1 MKTQFACSLGSVVA
15 LALFSTAPVREA
27 LCQGAA
33 PEGVV
38 SINLGPAAS
47 HPPVTETDWDS
58 AVVLDHFLQARGET
72 ASLTGTKAWVAWDEQ
87 NLYVRFW
94 CADPNPVSRSGA
106 RLKRTDSVNVYL
118 RPPGAALEDV
128 WRFGINE
135 AGEKTNTYAG
145 QPQNAFEG
153 EARVQD
159 DAWTARFTIPWT
171 VVVGGRPDKPFGL
184 QLARLRY
191 ISDEVLSPSALD
203 PHDGPAAADEF
214 METALG
220 EEPAV
225 HTAAPGLVTLPSG
238 VRRWEFPSAVEVLG
252 VADRKAI
259 WNLQQQLSQATSAQN
274 FAERIRLAGAWY
286 NLLMQEGLSFNWETG
301 QFIVLQG
308 QSFPWNARQTINE
321 ALRNGNEEAA
331 YSVLDSLL
339 KHFDAVSRSW
349 FADESPGSIREDQW
363 TQLDTLAKATVKDC
377 RIELTGSA
385 GKHPARL
392 FVSFPALGGVRLSGE
407 ARGFFDVAA
416 APFKSRKTARGITA
430 SNGPYQVDI
439 QLKPRWKISVKAE
452 GQAGEGWEFE
462 QGGAAFRFSPGGK
475 ILAVDLRE
483 NLEPREAVYGFGE
496 HFDQFNHRGHILNL
510 WQEDAWDA
518 TVLGAPRNESYKVIP
533 LWHSTRGYS
542 VFWNSSYRMRADIG
556 CLDPDRYRLTVSGPV
571 LDLYVWPTAPLTALE
586 AYTTLT
592 GKPVLPPRWA
602 FEPWA
607 GGGGG
612 RWGRT
617 NPALAQITVMKRFH
631 ELDIPHSGLYA
642 EGSGSS
648 DPRLFAAMEP
658 LGIHVFT
665 WHRSQVRNMEALLP
679 DVPTNELPE
688 MRWADGT
695 PVGYPRGHPLAGHF
709 PYIDFTHPQA
719 LEVTRAE
726 WRRYFDLGV
735 SGSMIDF
742 GDLVPTDAVFHD
754 GSCGD
759 AMHNFYAYGYHRTVS
774 QAFRERCGDDFVL
787 FARGGAPGSQAFV
800 ENFAGDHPAN
810 FAGLKAAL
818 LGTLSA
824 ATAAFSNYGSDLGGY
839 DGKGDEEVYLRWVE
853 WSAFSPIMRAHG
865 NQPREPW
872 FYSDAAVDVYK
883 RYAWVREN
891 LVDYI
896 ENAAFHAHET
906 GAPIAQPL
914 ALAFPKEPSL
924 ATIDDEY
931 MFGPDLL
938 VAPVRAGGEQ
948 RDIVLPGGR
957 WTSLWDG
964 SVLAGVATRHVRVP
978 VDEIPVLLR
987 AGALVPLELSPT
999 LQLGDSMTPGRI
1011 EALLATPPQVAGVA
1025 RQWRGGSP
1033 AAEYASEPTATG
1045 FRVTLSAAPRVR
1057 FLVVTGME
1065 QSPMKVLL
1073 DGEDLAPLEGAQ
1085 VAARPPGWYVT
1096 KDHRLIVRLPQNLKQ
1111 TVEISTR

>member
-1 MKTQFACSLGSVVA
+1 MKTQFGCSLGLVVSF
-15 LALFSTAPVREA
+15 ALFTVPA
-27 LCQGAA
+27 LCQGTA
-33 PEGVV
+33 PDGVV
-38 SINLGPAAS
+38 SINLGPAAN
-47 HPPVTETDWDS
+47 HPPVMETDWNS
-58 AVVLDHFLQARGET
+58 AVVLDHFLQARAGT
-72 ASLTGTKAWVAWDEQ
+72 ASLTGTKAWMAWDEQ

-106 RLKRTDSVNVYL
+106 RLKRTDSVIVYL
-118 RPPGAALEDV
+118 RPPGAPLEGV
-128 WRFGINE
+128 WKFGISE
-135 AGEKTNTYAG
+135 TGEKTNTYAG
-145 QPQNAFEG
+145 QSLNAFEG

-159 DAWTARFTIPWT
+159 DAWTAGFTIPWT
-171 VVVGGRPDKPFGL
+171 AVGGRPAKSFGL

-214 METALG
+214 IETALG
-220 EEPAV
+220 GEPAV
-225 HTAAPGLVTLPSG
+225 RTAAPGLVTLPSG
-238 VRRWEFPSAVEVLG
+238 VRRWEFPPGVDVLG

-259 WNLQQQLSQATSAQN
+259 WDLQQQLSQATSAGN

-286 NLLMQEGLSFNWETG
+286 YLLMQEGLSFNWETG
-301 QFIVLQG
+301 QFIVVQG
-308 QSFPWNARQTINE
+308 QLFPWNARKTINE
-321 ALRNGNEEAA
+321 ALRNGNEEEA
-331 YSVLDSLL
+331 YPVLDALL
-339 KHFDAVSRSW
+339 KHFDAVSRAW
-349 FADESPGSIREDQW
+349 FADESPGSVREDQW
-363 TQLDTLAKATVKDC
+363 TRLDTLAKAKIKDH
-377 RIELTGSA
+377 RIELSGIA
-385 GKHPARL
+385 GIHPVGL
-392 FVSFPALGGVRLSGE
+392 LVSFPALGGVRLSGS
-407 ARGFFDVAA
+407 ARGFFDAA
-416 APFKSRKTARGITA
+416 ATPFQAQKTAQGIKA
-430 SNGPYQVDI
+430 SNGRFQVDI
-439 QLKPRWKISVKAE
+439 QLKPKWRISVKAE
-452 GQAGEGWEFE
+452 DQTGGSWGVE
-462 QGGAAFRFSPGGK
+462 QGGVAFRFSPDGK
-475 ILAVDLRE
+475 ILAVDLTG
-483 NLEPREAVYGFGE
+483 NLEAREAIYGFGE

-518 TVLGAPRNESYKVIP
+518 TVLGVPRNESYKVVP

-556 CLDPDRYRLTVSGPV
+556 CLDPDRYRLTVNGPV
-571 LDLYVWPTAPLTALE
+571 LDLFVWPTVPLTAME

-592 GKPVLPPRWA
+592 GKPIMPPRWA

-617 NPALAQITVMKRFH
+617 NPALAQIAVMKRFH
-631 ELDIPHSGLYA
+631 DLDIPHSGLYA

-648 DPRLFAAMEP
+648 DSRLFAAMEP

-679 DVPTNELPE
+679 NVQTNELPQ

-709 PYIDFTHPQA
+709 PYIDFTHPRALQA
-719 LEVTRAE
+719 TRAE

-742 GDLVPTDAVFHD
+742 GDLVPADAVFYD
-754 GSCGD
+754 GSRGD

-774 QAFRERCGDDFVL
+774 QAFRERRGDDFVL

-818 LGTLSA
+818 LGSMSA

-906 GAPIAQPL
+906 GAPIMQAL
-914 ALAFPKEPSL
+914 ALAYPEEQAL
-924 ATIDDEY
+924 AKVDDEY

-938 VAPVRAGGEQ
+938 VAPVHTEGEQ
-948 RDIVLPGGR
+948 RDVVLPGGR

-964 SVLAGVATRHVRVP
+964 SVLAGSTTQRVP
-978 VDEIPVLLR
+978 ARVDEIPVFLR
-987 AGALVPLELSPT
+987 AGALVPL
-999 LQLGDSMTPGRI
+999 
-1011 EALLATPPQVAGVA
+1011 A
-1025 RQWRGGSP
+1025 
-1033 AAEYASEPTATG
+1033 
-1045 FRVTLSAAPRVR
+1045 
-1057 FLVVTGME
+1057 
-1065 QSPMKVLL
+1065 
-1073 DGEDLAPLEGAQ
+1073 LAPLCSWAT
-1085 VAARPPGWYVT
+1085 A
-1096 KDHRLIVRLPQNLKQ
+1096 
-1111 TVEISTR
+1111 

>member
-1 MKTQFACSLGSVVA
+1 MRKTIIRAVA
-15 LALFSTAPVREA
+15 LNSFLSVMLCTA
-27 LCQGAA
+27 LCRAA
-33 PEGVV
+33 VPEAVV

-47 HPPVTETDWDS
+47 HPPVAEADWNS
-58 AVVLDHFLQARGET
+58 AIVLDHFLQANGGT
-72 ASLTGTKAWVAWDEQ
+72 APPTGTRAWVAWDEQ

-94 CADPNPVSRSGA
+94 CADPNPVNRSGT
-106 RLKRTDSVNVYL
+106 RLKRTDSVNIYL
-118 RPPGAALEDV
+118 RPPGAPLEDV
-128 WRFGINE
+128 WKFGISE
-135 AGEKTNTYAG
+135 AGEKTNTPAG

-153 EARVQD
+153 EASLQD

-171 VVVGGRPDKPFGL
+171 AVGGRPDKPFGM

-203 PHDGPAAADEF
+203 PHDGAAAADEF
-214 METALG
+214 IETALG
-220 EEPAV
+220 GEPAV
-225 HTAAPGLVTLPSG
+225 RTAAPGLVTLPSG
-238 VRRWEFPSAVEVLG
+238 VRRWEFPPRVDVLG

-259 WNLQQQLSQATSAQN
+259 WNLQQQLSQATSARN
-274 FAERIRLAGAWY
+274 FAERIRLTGAWY
-286 NLLMQEGLSFNWETG
+286 YLLMQEALSFHTETG

-308 QSFPWNARQTINE
+308 QLYPWKARQAINE
-321 ALRNGNEEAA
+321 ALRNGNEDAA
-331 YSVLDSLL
+331 YPVLDSLL
-339 KHFDAVSRSW
+339 KHFDAVSRGW

-363 TQLDTLAKATVKDC
+363 TQLDTLGKARIKD
-377 RIELTGSA
+377 RQIELSGSA
-385 GKHPARL
+385 GKHPVRL
-392 FVSFPALGGVRLSGE
+392 FVSFPALGGVRLSGS
-407 ARGFFDVAA
+407 ARGFFDAA
-416 APFKSRKTARGITA
+416 TTPFKSQKTAQGLTA
-430 SNGPYQVDI
+430 SNGQFQVDV
-439 QLKPRWKISVKAE
+439 QLKPKWRISVKAQ
-452 GQAGEGWEFE
+452 GQAGQGWELE
-462 QGGAAFRFSPGGK
+462 QGDVAFRFSPEGK
-475 ILAVDLRE
+475 ILAVDLGG
-483 NLEPREAVYGFGE
+483 NLEAHEAIYGFGE

-533 LWHSTRGYS
+533 LWYSTRGYS
-542 VFWNSSYRMRADIG
+542 VFWNSSCRMRADIG
-556 CLDPDRYRLTVSGPV
+556 CLDPGRYRLTVNGPV

-592 GKPVLPPRWA
+592 GKPIMPPRWA

-612 RWGRT
+612 RWGRNT
-617 NPALAQITVMKRFH
+617 NAAQVQIDVMKRFR

-642 EGSGSS
+642 EGPGSS

-679 DVPTNELPE
+679 GVPTNELPE

-695 PVGYPRGHPLAGHF
+695 PVGYPRGHPLAGQF
-709 PYIDFTHPQA
+709 PYIDFTHPRA

-726 WRRYFDLGV
+726 SRRYFDLGV

-754 GSCGD
+754 GSRGD
-759 AMHNFYAYGYHRTVS
+759 AMHNFYAYGYHRTIS
-774 QAFRERCGDDFVL
+774 QAFRERRGDDFVL

-818 LGTLSA
+818 LGSLSA

-853 WSAFSPIMRAHG
+853 WAAFSPIMRAHG

-872 FYSDAAVDVYK
+872 FYGDAAVSVYK

-896 ENAAFHAHET
+896 TSAAFHAHET
-906 GAPIAQPL
+906 GAPIMQPL
-914 ALAFPKEPSL
+914 AMTYPEEPALA
-924 ATIDDEY
+924 AVDDEY

-938 VAPVRAGGEQ
+938 VAPVHTEGEQ
-948 RDIVLPGGR
+948 RDVVLPGGR
-957 WTSLWDG
+957 WTSFWDG
-964 SVLAGVATRHVRVP
+964 SVFVGGTNLLARAQM
-978 VDEIPVLLR
+978 DEIPVFLR
-987 AGALVPLELSPT
+987 AGALVPLALAPT
-999 LQLGDSMTPGRI
+999 LQPGDSMTSGRI
-1011 EALLATPPQVAGVA
+1011 EALLATPPQVAGKA
-1025 RQWRGGSP
+1025 REWRRGSP

-1045 FRVTLSAAPRVR
+1045 FRVTLSAAPHVR

-1065 QSPMKVLL
+1065 QPPMKVLL
-1073 DGEDLAPLEGAQ
+1073 DGGELAPLEGTQ
-1085 VAARPPGWYVT
+1085 VAARPPGWYVA
-1096 KDHRLIVRLPQNLKQ
+1096 KDHRLIIRLPQNLKQ